1 MSRVVAVGNQK
12 GGVGKTTTVVNLAGA
27 VAQRGHKVLVVDL
40 DPQAN
45 ATSGL
50 GVDKRTAHPSVYEGL
65 LQQVPLADLIRAT
78 EIPHLSLI
86 PSQASLSGAEVELV
100 QQPEREYR
108 LQRALAPLR
117 DQFEWIFFDCPPSLG
132 FLTINA
138 LVAADS
144 VLIPLQCE
152 YYALE
157 GLTQLV
163 EVIRQVQRG
172 LNPQLEIQGVVLTMA
187 DQRTRLTSD
196 VTREVR
202 EFFKEKVYQTVIPRS
217 VRLSEAPSYGKP
229 ISLYAPTSIG
239 AQRYDAL
246 AGELLG
252 TVIPENSQNI
262 PENTEKIPEISSPE

>member
-12 GGVGKTTTVVNLAGA
+12 GGVGKTTTVVNLAAA
-27 VAQRGHKVLVVDL
+27 VAQRGPRVLVVDL

-50 GVDKRTAHPSVYEGL
+50 GVDKRAVHPSVYEGL
-65 LQQVPLADLIRAT
+65 LQRVPLAELVRPT
-78 EIPHLSLI
+78 EIPNLSLI
-86 PSQASLSGAEVELV
+86 PSHASLSGAEVELT
-100 QQPEREYR
+100 QHAEREYQ
-108 LQRALAPLR
+108 LQQALAPLR
-117 DQFEWIFFDCPPSLG
+117 DQFDWIFLDCPPSLG
-132 FLTINA
+132 YLTLNA

-163 EVIRQVQRG
+163 EVLRQVQRG
-172 LNPQLEIQGVVLTMA
+172 LNPKLEIQGVVLTMA

-196 VTREVR
+196 VIREVR

-217 VRLSEAPSYGKP
+217 IRLSEAPSYGKP
-229 ISLYAPTSIG
+229 VALYAPASIG
-239 AQRYDAL
+239 AERYTAL

-252 TVIPENSQNI
+252 VDTTTQKYHLMNSKVEDL
-262 PENTEKIPEISSPE
+262 PHG